1 MLARIEHMD
10 MCQNVFI
17 DGVWGAY
24 RCAACCLLASLCHK
38 NHPLNLPS
46 LMAVWPLLGIS
57 IASLCRS
64 VHRLRSHSAL
74 HLVWVADGEAGIAH
88 CRSVKPELQ
97 LKAKLPTSTPYGAHM
112 DIGQYGDLNTL
123 QWVENELD
131 PEPNMVHCE
140 VIYGEQPPLI
150 GHMQIS

>member
-1 MLARIEHMD
+1 MHTKD
-10 MCQNVFI
+10 
-17 DGVWGAY
+17 
-24 RCAACCLLASLCHK
+24 AAC
-38 NHPLNLPS
+38 P
-46 LMAVWPLLGIS
+46 V
-57 IASLCRS
+57 
-64 VHRLRSHSAL
+64 
-74 HLVWVADGEAGIAH
+74 LVWVADDEAEFAN

-150 GHMQIS
+150 GHILIS

>member
-1 MLARIEHMD
+1 M
-10 MCQNVFI
+10 
-17 DGVWGAY
+17 
-24 RCAACCLLASLCHK
+24 
-38 NHPLNLPS
+38 
-46 LMAVWPLLGIS
+46 
-57 IASLCRS
+57 LCR
-64 VHRLRSHSAL
+64 L
-74 HLVWVADGEAGIAH
+74 
-88 CRSVKPELQ
+88 VKPTMEL
-97 LKAKLPTSTPYGAHM
+97 KPKLPTSTRYGAHM